1 MGKST
6 ISNEQSPF
14 LMGKSTLV
22 GGLEQFLF
30 FYILGINHP
39 ISDDLYHPFI
49 EILGIVYYCLNHIIN
64 GGYNDDNVAPA
75 IV

>member
-1 MGKST
+1 
-6 ISNEQSPF
+6 
-14 LMGKSTLV
+14 
-22 GGLEQFLF
+22 LEQFLF

-39 ISDDLYHPFI
+39 ISDDLYHPFMV
-49 EILGIVYYCLNHIIN
+49 ILGIVYYCLNHIIN